1 MKFNGVPFILFERRV
16 LFLLVNRGYTDSL
29 ITIDVGYCKR
39 GGLEK
44 IRTLLRTD
52 CVARRLYYYFK
63 SLTGWAKVAGL
74 CYPGELQKNP
84 PLPSRVGRKAE
95 CLPTRV
101 RRGTRGSNAMRPLSS
116 RAHKSG
122 TVQVDNNGVA
132 ACPTVDQES
141 QSESAAAQVHIHCS
155 NIYVRERGRVNA
167 NTHFQLYMFAGGV
180 ARAT

>member
-1 MKFNGVPFILFERRV
+1 MKRVPFILFERRD
-16 LFLLVNRGYTDSL
+16 FLLINRGYTDSL

-52 CVARRLYYYFK
+52 CVRPTLLLFQELNRVGQSRWPLLLRR
-63 SLTGWAKVAGL
+63 V
-74 CYPGELQKNP
+74 GEKIQNL

-95 CLPTRV
+95 FIPARV

-122 TVQVDNNGVA
+122 TG
-132 ACPTVDQES
+132 TS
-141 QSESAAAQVHIHCS
+141 
-155 NIYVRERGRVNA
+155 R
-167 NTHFQLYMFAGGV
+167 
-180 ARAT
+180 